1 MQAEKS
7 AMGSFSSFFNVDVC
21 KCFGL
26 ILRKSITKTRTFG
39 LVSLFF
45 FIFLIQIGR
54 WDLTCKSLFPT
65 GSFEYGH
72 GALRMQLLGGCMRS
86 AR

>member
-1 MQAEKS
+1 
-7 AMGSFSSFFNVDVC
+7 MGSFSSFFNVDVC

-26 ILRKSITKTRTFG
+26 ILRKSITKNRTFG

-45 FIFLIQIGR
+45 YIFNTNRPLGFNMQIF
-54 WDLTCKSLFPT
+54 FPNS
-65 GSFEYGH
+65 SFEYGH

-86 AR
+86 A

>member
-1 MQAEKS
+1 
-7 AMGSFSSFFNVDVC
+7 MGSFSSFFNVDVC